1 MEKRISAER
10 QQQQQQQ
17 QQSQSATQ
25 PPYRTGSQPP
35 VVQVQYISAFR
46 LFTKESMT
54 KIERRIQEEKRAREN
69 LQRQDQDGGAKVA
82 GNDSTEDKLEPNP
95 LLAAGNKLPAKLG
108 DFPPE
113 LYGKPIED
121 VDEFYQNQY
130 VSMSERSMH
139 A

>member
-17 QQSQSATQ
+17 QSQYRPDPQ
-25 PPYRTGSQPP
+25 PST
-35 VVQVQYISAFR
+35 VQVQYISAFR

-54 KIERRIQEEKRAREN
+54 KIERRIQEERNARQQ
-69 LQRQDQDGGAKVA
+69 LQHLDNDGGAKVPGQSA
-82 GNDSTEDKLEPNP
+82 GNDTTAPEDRPEPNP

-108 DFPPE
+108 DFPSE

-121 VDEFYQNQY
+121 VDEFYKNQY
-130 VSMSERSMH
+130 VSISSL
-139 A
+139 